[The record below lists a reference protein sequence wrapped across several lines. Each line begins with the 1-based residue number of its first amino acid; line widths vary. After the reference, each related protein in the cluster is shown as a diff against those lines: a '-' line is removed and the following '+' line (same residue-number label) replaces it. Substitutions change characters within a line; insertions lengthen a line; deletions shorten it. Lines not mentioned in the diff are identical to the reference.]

1 MLISGLV
8 VIQGNGKITTN
19 SVLMYTYQQTRVF
32 HLVQQAFKNELLLT
46 SFICRIGI
54 EDRYLHIKDML
65 RLT

>member
-19 SVLMYTYQQTRVF
+19 SVLMYTYQQTRVL
-32 HLVQQAFKNELLLT
+32 HLVQQAFKSELLLA
-46 SFICRIGI
+46 SFICNTGI

-65 RLT
+65 HLN

>member
-19 SVLMYTYQQTRVF
+19 SVLMYTYQQTRVL
-32 HLVQQAFKNELLLT
+32 HLVQQAFKNELYLT
-46 SFICRIGI
+46 SLICRIGI

>member
-1 MLISGLV
+1 VLISGLV

-19 SVLMYTYQQTRVF
+19 SVLMYTYQQTRVL

-46 SFICRIGI
+46 SCICRIGI